1 MEYHLSLVPHPGY
14 LHASVTGTHSA
25 QNAARFLR
33 EVREACTRQG
43 VSAVLLEV
51 RFSGPSLATGSIFG
65 VISQES
71 TEGKSLR
78 KVAYVDASD
87 RDPAKIKFAET
98 VALNRGVN
106 VRLFANVEE
115 AGRWLA
121 E

>member
-1 MEYHLSLVPHPGY
+1 MEYLLTLLPHPGY
-14 LHASVTGTHSA
+14 LHASVTGTHSVE
-25 QNAARFLR
+25 NAARFLR
-33 EVREACTRQG
+33 EVREACSRQG

-51 RFSGPSLATGSIFG
+51 KFSGPSLTTGSIFS

-71 TEGKSLR
+71 AEGKLLR
-78 KVAYVDASD
+78 KVAYIDASD

-106 VRLFANVEE
+106 VRLFASVEE

>member
-1 MEYHLSLVPHPGY
+1 MEYHLSLAAHPGY
-14 LHASVTGTHSA
+14 LHATVTGTH
-25 QNAARFLR
+25 NAENVARFLR
-33 EVREACTRQG
+33 EVREACAAQG

-51 RFSGPSLATGSIFG
+51 KLSGPSLATGSIFS
-65 VISQES
+65 VISKES
-71 TEGKSLR
+71 AEGRLLR
-78 KVAYVDASD
+78 KVAYIDASD

-106 VRLFANVEE
+106 VRLFASVED

>member
-1 MEYHLSLVPHPGY
+1 MEYRLTLVPHPGY
-14 LHASVTGTHSA
+14 LHASVTGAHSVE
-25 QNAARFLR
+25 NAARFLR
-33 EVREACTRQG
+33 EVREACTTQG

-51 RFSGPSLATGSIFG
+51 NFSGPSLATGSIFS
-65 VISQES
+65 VISKES
-71 TEGKSLR
+71 AEGKLLR
-78 KVAYVDASD
+78 KVAYVDPSD

-106 VRLFANVEE
+106 VRLFASVEE

>member
-14 LHASVTGTHSA
+14 LHVSVTGTHSA
-25 QNAARFLR
+25 ENAARFLR
-33 EVREACTRQG
+33 EVREACASQG

-51 RFSGPSLATGSIFG
+51 KFSGPSLTTGSIFS

-71 TEGKSLR
+71 AEGKLFR

-106 VRLFANVEE
+106 VRLFASVEE

>member
-1 MEYHLSLVPHPGY
+1 MEYHLRLVAHPAY
-14 LHASVTGTHSA
+14 LHASVAGTHSA
-25 QNAARFLR
+25 ENAARFLR
-33 EVREACTRQG
+33 EVREACLREG

-51 RFSGPSLATGSIFG
+51 RFSGPSLATGSIFS

-71 TEGKSLR
+71 AEGRALR
-78 KVAYVDASD
+78 KIAYVDASD

-106 VRLFANVEE
+106 VRLFASVEE